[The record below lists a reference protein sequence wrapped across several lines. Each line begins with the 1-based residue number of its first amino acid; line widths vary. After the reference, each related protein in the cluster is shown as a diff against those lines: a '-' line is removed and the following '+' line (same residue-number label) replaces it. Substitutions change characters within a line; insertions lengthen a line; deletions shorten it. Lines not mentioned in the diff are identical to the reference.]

1 MHVDVHGDVGV
12 TTEHGRCDLPYM
24 WKLWSAESVCHV
36 GVSVMFSTFVGAEHG
51 THGCLACRRL
61 LSEQC

>member
-12 TTEHGRCDLPYM
+12 TTEHWRCDLPYM
-24 WKLWSAESVCHV
+24 WKLWSAKSVCHV
-36 GVSVMFSTFVGAEHG
+36 GVSVMFSTFVAAEHG